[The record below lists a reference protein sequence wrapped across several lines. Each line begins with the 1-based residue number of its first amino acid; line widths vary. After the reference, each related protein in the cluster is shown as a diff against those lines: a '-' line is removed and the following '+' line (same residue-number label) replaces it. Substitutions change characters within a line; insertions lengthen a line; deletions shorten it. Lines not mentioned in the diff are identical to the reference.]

1 MNEWKDFTKSS
12 CHYEK
17 WSERGECGTELLW
30 GGGILFP
37 RGHLVTYGGVL
48 GYYNLEV
55 VTGI

>member
-1 MNEWKDFTKSS
+1 MNEWKDFRISP
-12 CHYEK
+12 EM
-17 WSERGECGTELLW
+17 WSERGGCRTELLW

-37 RGHLVTYGGVL
+37 RGHLVMYGDVL